1 MAAIICL
8 KKGAKVTI
16 QEMEDVLPHTLKCL
30 EMNNVTATSAIACL
44 WGQECIQMA
53 RALTRPAVSVTDTD
67 IGSGN
72 LIVSRSNDSAEKM
85 SESFPDE
92 VPVLGVE
99 VKVGKRKR
107 KKAFCDLN
115 QVKEKYTSSGLS
127 SDKSC
132 AMSDGEGLYDRII
145 MADVLYHLEDFGPLV
160 STVMGCIAPKGVL
173 VICYEQRRKNLDP
186 FFNTLRSCF
195 HSHEEHEIKI
205 ERENDSSSDV
215 VGTIGLTTIFGLHI
229 FRSRILK
236 P

>member
-1 MAAIICL
+1 MT
-8 KKGAKVTI
+8 V
-16 QEMEDVLPHTLKCL
+16 QEMADVLPHTLKCL

-53 RALTRPAVSVTDTD
+53 RALSRPPASVTDTD
-67 IGSGN
+67 IGSAD
-72 LIVSRSNDSAEKM
+72 LTACKSDKSAEKV
-85 SESFPDE
+85 SESFLDE
-92 VPVLGVE
+92 VAVLGVE

-107 KKAFCDLN
+107 KKAFCNLN
-115 QVKEKYTSSGLS
+115 QAKEIYSSGLS

-132 AMSDGEGLYDRII
+132 TVSDGEGLYDRII
-145 MADVLYHLEDFGPLV
+145 MADVLYHLEDFGLLV

-186 FFNTLRSCF
+186 FFNTLHACF

-205 ERENDSSSDV
+205 ERENDSSSDGG
-215 VGTIGLTTIFGLHI
+215 GTVGLTTIFGLHI